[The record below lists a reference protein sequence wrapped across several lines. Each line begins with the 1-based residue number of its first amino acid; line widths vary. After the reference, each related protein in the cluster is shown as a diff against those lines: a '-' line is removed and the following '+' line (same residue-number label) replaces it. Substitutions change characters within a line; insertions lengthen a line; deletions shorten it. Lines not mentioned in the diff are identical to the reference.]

1 MLEIDL
7 AQLGMGDSCALN
19 SLDTIGE
26 GVKRWAS
33 TLNLL
38 VVKFSSPLIHFLVP
52 GMTVPK
58 FPYTASQFLS
68 RYHLS
73 WFFSPSFMVV
83 TFLIQI
89 LETFLFLIYMVL
101 ALRSGFQWLCGFY
114 SANYRAGLLSS
125 WRLSNY

>member
-38 VVKFSSPLIHFLVP
+38 VVKFSSPLIPFLVP

-73 WFFSPSFMVV
+73 CFRPRIW
-83 TFLIQI
+83 I
-89 LETFLFLIYMVL
+89 
-101 ALRSGFQWLCGFY
+101 
-114 SANYRAGLLSS
+114 
-125 WRLSNY
+125 

>member
-19 SLDTIGE
+19 SLDTIRE
-26 GVKRWAS
+26 GVKRWA
-33 TLNLL
+33 LNLL

-58 FPYTASQFLS
+58 FPYSSSQFLS

-73 WFFSPSFMVV
+73 CFRPRIW
-83 TFLIQI
+83 I
-89 LETFLFLIYMVL
+89 
-101 ALRSGFQWLCGFY
+101 
-114 SANYRAGLLSS
+114 
-125 WRLSNY
+125 